1 MVGHRVITGVQN
13 DQRERDQAA
22 GRRHRLAECASAA
35 DLVLLLNDLR
45 TEADLSIREISRRS
59 RHTGQSLPATTVWD
73 MLSRQTL
80 PRGDVLRTYLT
91 ACGVDEHDDWLAARA
106 RIARRPRPETVQ
118 AAVAIPRQLP
128 SAGYGF
134 VGRTAEGDDLH
145 RLLDEQRSLA
155 VVTGPPGVGKT
166 AFAVQ
171 WAHQV
176 TGRFP
181 DGQLFVDLH
190 GYSDR
195 RRTRPLA
202 ALRRLL
208 TEFGV
213 PAEGLPADLDGVASV
228 LRSVLA
234 GRRVLILLDNAAS
247 ADQVR
252 PFLPGTS
259 GSFVLVTARAALTG
273 LVARDGA
280 ALLPL
285 RPLADTDAVSLLDSM
300 LGTSAT
306 VPCGDLTELAR
317 ACGHLPLALRIAG
330 ATLARTSGELLA
342 DRLAQL
348 TGGERFRALRAPG
361 DDRSAVAA
369 AFGLSYESLPEPAQ
383 EVFRL
388 LGALPVGPVDVEEVA
403 AALSTSAAVAQ
414 HALDTLVEEN
424 LAERRTGRYELHD
437 LLRVYA
443 AGLGGSTGA
452 VRRAYR
458 WSLDRVH
465 AAAERVYP
473 QVVRLPHDLPEDG
486 FDTVAQALAWLDA
499 HAVNLEAMVLAAAD
513 LGLAAYAWQLTD
525 ALRGYHMSGRS
536 RLAWPELGSAALAAA
551 RDAGDPQAE
560 AAARLFLG
568 YGYEQQGRPWDAIRN
583 FRESLR
589 LAEEC
594 GWLEAAGSATAS
606 LGTVNSRLGRLKLA
620 DAQLSRSVELARA
633 VNRPASEAV
642 RLNNLATV
650 RIHEG
655 RLAEAQGLLEAALGL
670 HRRSGARR
678 GEAAVL
684 INLGLVRRERGN
696 LDGAVHDGVQAWQL
710 NEEVGSVMG
719 AAAAV
724 KLVADVQ
731 LDAGHCRTALPLM
744 LFALAGARKAG
755 NAQWEAS
762 CTIGLAAVRLDLG
775 QHDQAEVLFRRGYHL
790 SRQACL
796 RRAEIE
802 ALTGLAATAS
812 LQGAAQAATTH
823 ASQAY
828 ELARRGGFV
837 LLAAKAEA
845 QLTAFAAS
853 SDVRGDSRRRDR
865 FAPAAHPGARWPR
878 PVF

>member
-1 MVGHRVITGVQN
+1 MVRTNPNRTGQHTTRAARRRVNTDVRN
-13 DQRERDQAA
+13 DQPEHDPAA
-22 GRRHRLAECASAA
+22 DHRRRLAECASAA
-35 DLVLLLNDLR
+35 GLVQLLNDLR

-80 PRGDVLRTYLT
+80 PRGDVLRAYLT
-91 ACGVDEHDDWLAARA
+91 ACGVDDHDDWLAARA
-106 RIARRPRPETVQ
+106 RLARRARPDTVQ
-118 AAVAIPRQLP
+118 AAAAATPRQLP

-134 VGRTAEGDDLH
+134 VGRAAEGDDLH
-145 RLLDEQRSLA
+145 RLLDQQRGLA

-166 AFAVQ
+166 AFALQ

-176 TGRFP
+176 ADGFP

-252 PFLPGTS
+252 PFLPGTA

-280 ALLPL
+280 AVLPL
-285 RPLADTDAVSLLDSM
+285 RPLADTDAVHLLSSM
-300 LGTSAT
+300 LGPSA
-306 VPCGDLTELAR
+306 VPPADLARLAR
-317 ACGHLPLALRIAG
+317 ACGRLPLALRIAG

-348 TGGERFRALRAPG
+348 TGGQRFRALRAPG

-403 AALSTSAAVAQ
+403 AALGTPQDVAQ

-443 AGLGGSTGA
+443 AGLGGSAEA

-458 WSLDRVH
+458 WSLDRAH
-465 AAAERVYP
+465 AAADRVYP
-473 QVVRLPHDLPEDG
+473 QVVRLPHDPPEGG
-486 FDTVAQALAWLDA
+486 FDTVAQALAWLDT
-499 HAVNLEAMVLAAAD
+499 HAVNLEAMALAGAD
-513 LGLAAYAWQLTD
+513 LGLPSYAWQLTD

-536 RLAWPELGSAALAAA
+536 RLAWPELGSAALDAA
-551 RDAGDPQAE
+551 RDACDPQAE

-583 FRESLR
+583 FQESLR

-606 LGTVNSRLGRLKLA
+606 LGTVNSRLGRLKIA

-655 RLAEAQGLLEAALGL
+655 RLTEAQNLLETALGL

-696 LDGAVHDGVQAWQL
+696 LDGAVHDGVRAWRL

-724 KLVADVQ
+724 KLVADVH

-762 CTIGLAAVRLDLG
+762 CTVGLAAVRLDLG
-775 QHDQAEVLFRRGYHL
+775 QHNQAQVLFRRGYHL
-790 SRQACL
+790 SRQVCL
-796 RRAEIE
+796 RRTEIE

-812 LQGAAQAATTH
+812 LRGSVQTATAH
-823 ASQAY
+823 ARQAY

-845 QLTAFAAS
+845 QLTA
-853 SDVRGDSRRRDR
+853 V
-865 FAPAAHPGARWPR
+865 AR
-878 PVF
+878 